1 MVVAQKLKEAE
12 ITEQDSLLLTRNLL
26 RIAIFNI
33 SYIRGLFPE
42 KYFSDKGVPALGVY
56 DALQKKYLRT
66 LMFCVCET
74 AEGPMI
80 EEYS

>member
-1 MVVAQKLKEAE
+1 MVSKEEADHRFILTWVMAQKLKEAE

-42 KYFSDKGVPALGVY
+42 NYFNDKSVPALGNK
-56 DALQKKYLRT
+56 L
-66 LMFCVCET
+66 
-74 AEGPMI
+74 I
-80 EEYS
+80 